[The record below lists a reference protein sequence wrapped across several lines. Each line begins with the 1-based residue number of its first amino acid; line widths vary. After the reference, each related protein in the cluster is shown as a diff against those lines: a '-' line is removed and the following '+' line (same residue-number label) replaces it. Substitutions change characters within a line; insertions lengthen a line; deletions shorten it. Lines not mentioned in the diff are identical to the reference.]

1 MICEIPIDDLTVA
14 TAPSP
19 QPLPVQ
25 KRMLVIDDDR
35 QQAEIL
41 AYRFQQAEFHV
52 VTAHSG
58 RDGLRQ
64 AETGKFDV
72 VLLDIDLPDVDGL
85 SVCETLTDDERT
97 CGMPVILVSGI
108 DDADVVRRAR
118 AAGSAYFVR
127 KPFDPNV
134 LLIVVNQAV
143 GESI

>member
-1 MICEIPIDDLTVA
+1 MICEIPIDDLTVDP
-14 TAPSP
+14 APSP
-19 QPLPVQ
+19 QPRPVQ

-52 VTAHSG
+52 VTVHSG

-85 SVCETLTDDERT
+85 SVCEKLTDDERT

-108 DDADVVRRAR
+108 DDVDVVRRSRCRECLLCPQALRSQR
-118 AAGSAYFVR
+118 AADSGQPGR
-127 KPFDPNV
+127 R
-134 LLIVVNQAV
+134 
-143 GESI
+143 